1 MTPKQ
6 KVGKKTCSPYITT
19 QSNYLYPVN
28 ALKNVF
34 RGKMVSLTQGETVVK
49 YLSQYTYRI
58 AISNTRIIKVD
69 EQFEYLFTFTGKIM
83 PITTGTRS

>member
-1 MTPKQ
+1 
-6 KVGKKTCSPYITT
+6 
-19 QSNYLYPVN
+19 
-28 ALKNVF
+28 
-34 RGKMVSLTQGETVVK
+34 MVSLTQGETVVK